1 MVECSFSDEQ
11 CSPWVSFFLYVN
23 AINIIKHALFDINV
37 LACHAWFFL
46 FSEGGGMRV
55 GNDYQAKVPEF
66 KPGIFG
72 LNKKKW
78 KKTLCTFLKMHS

>member
-1 MVECSFSDEQ
+1 MGI
-11 CSPWVSFFLYVN
+11 FFLYVN

-37 LACHAWFFL
+37 LVCHAWFFL